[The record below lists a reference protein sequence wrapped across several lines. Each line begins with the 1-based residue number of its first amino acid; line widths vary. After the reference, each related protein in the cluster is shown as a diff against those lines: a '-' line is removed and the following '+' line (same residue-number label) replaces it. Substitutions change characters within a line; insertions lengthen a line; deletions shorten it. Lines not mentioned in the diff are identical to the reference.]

1 MEQKDRYKVGADWNA
16 SLNCPRNNE
25 RVLAAGRRMLM
36 QRHWLRS
43 FGIEP
48 LARSLLVGRGGH
60 ARQSLSLC
68 LSSSEMRLMHLSAA
82 SSSSLTLSIPSFQS
96 PDPPSGGCGS
106 SGRSPSRSLGPSTN
120 MKQSDIT

>member
-1 MEQKDRYKVGADWNA
+1 
-16 SLNCPRNNE
+16 
-25 RVLAAGRRMLM
+25 M

-48 LARSLLVGRGGH
+48 LARSLLVGRGGR

-82 SSSSLTLSIPSFQS
+82 SSSSLMPPLSLTLSIPSFQS

-106 SGRSPSRSLGPSTN
+106 SGRPTSRSLGHSTN